1 MKKKNI
7 ESNITLIDNFT
18 QSENDIIK
26 GGKVHV
32 KGTASVNCK
41 GVSGSVEVLKFL
53 TILLLE
59 IKILQI

>member
-41 GVSGSVEVLKFL
+41 GVSGSVE
-53 TILLLE
+53 ISNNSS
-59 IKILQI
+59 IGD